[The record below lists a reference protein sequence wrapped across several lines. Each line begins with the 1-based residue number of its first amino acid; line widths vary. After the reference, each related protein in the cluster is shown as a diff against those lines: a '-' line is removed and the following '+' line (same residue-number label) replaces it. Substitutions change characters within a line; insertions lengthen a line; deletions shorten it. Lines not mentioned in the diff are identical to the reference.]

1 MRLPAPNLAGHKNS
15 YNRPGVL
22 DGNFAEDLL
31 AADAK
36 GRPGFVLDRG
46 GAFAATTTTQAT
58 FTAQGKSGAE
68 LAAAARREDIAL
80 KYVKYGKSS
89 VLPDD
94 KTGFWAS
101 TTQLAYD
108 GTGHAPAAAAPAAGG
123 DRPASCPTKVQD
135 CLWGASKFENR
146 KVPVSAQAYSLSTQ
160 RRQQLEA
167 EQAAS
172 PYRTVEKDCL
182 AAAARDEAAR
192 LAAKPP
198 IAQPH
203 DPKGEEAQTGR
214 KVSGDFVRLFDKDWV
229 RIGLRKGG
237 AAKS

>member
-1 MRLPAPNLAGHKNS
+1 MRLPAPNLAGHKNA
-15 YNRPGVL
+15 YARPGVL
-22 DGNFAEDLL
+22 DGNFAEELL
-31 AADAK
+31 ASDAK

-46 GAFAATTTTQAT
+46 GAFDGTSTAKAT
-58 FTAQGKSGAE
+58 FTAQGKSGPE

-80 KYVKYGKSS
+80 KYVKYGKST

-101 TTQLAYD
+101 TTQLAYE
-108 GTGHAPAAAAPAAGG
+108 GAGRAQAASAPAA
-123 DRPASCPTKVQD
+123 DCERPASCPTRVQD

-146 KVPVSAQAYSLSTQ
+146 KVPVSAHAYSLSAQ
-160 RRQQLEA
+160 RRRQLEA

-172 PYRTVEKDCL
+172 PYSTVEKDCL
-182 AAAARDEAAR
+182 AAAALDEAAR
-192 LAAKPP
+192 LAAKP
-198 IAQPH
+198 AMARPH

-214 KVSGDFVRLFDKDWV
+214 KASGDFVRLFDKDWV

-237 AAKS
+237 PARG